1 MKIKS
6 KNGKIKHFNMNVKI
20 IARVEN
26 ITVGILAH
34 VFVRSDQCDG
44 IISVIDIT
52 FKKKTKTIATN
63 VSKNSGDKK

>member
-52 FKKKTKTIATN
+52 LKRQRL
-63 VSKNSGDKK
+63 